1 MTWPEITQ
9 PVLFIDTP
17 RAGNLGHRYLVST
30 YCPLTEQQ
38 LAEIS
43 DAARRGN
50 NYHVPMLVRKV
61 PIRVTTASGV
71 IRDSE
76 EILIVYGINVHRLSK
91 NLLGD
96 LNILLDE
103 FVLGLDN
110 FICCTDWRNAQFQL
124 VIDSAT
130 VSSWQTKI
138 ASLDLPLLAH
148 APPEKTFATS
158 ISVDRKV
165 EPELVSVSNPS
176 IIRRCVFV
184 FVVILISA
192 GSFFIGKY
200 YDGIFEDSVV
210 SNQKCINLGV
220 EKSDN
225 DDKIID
231 SEAQS
236 ISNRSKPIQLFGSIK
251 SKKEL
256 GEFEEM
262 QPNILHDKSVELA
275 VFLTKTINESD
286 LIDGEE
292 RKKMILLFKNIQNHQ
307 VSNNKVCEFGKK
319 GLVESLKCLADNSK
333 CSGDHQRQLMDNI
346 QSKLKAVNVNLLISE
361 NNFRSK
367 NSLILFDEKININ
380 VLDRKKIDVLFE
392 ISEKKYK
399 AQLVF
404 LPSD

>member
-1 MTWPEITQ
+1 
-9 PVLFIDTP
+9 
-17 RAGNLGHRYLVST
+17 
-30 YCPLTEQQ
+30 
-38 LAEIS
+38 
-43 DAARRGN
+43 
-50 NYHVPMLVRKV
+50 MLVRKV

-148 APPEKTFATS
+148 APPEKTVAIP

-176 IIRRCVFV
+176 IIRKCVFV
-184 FVVILISA
+184 FVFIVIST

-210 SNQKCINLGV
+210 SNQNCINLGV

-225 DDKIID
+225 HNKIRD

-292 RKKMILLFKNIQNHQ
+292 RKKMIFLFKNIQTHQ
-307 VSNNKVCEFGKK
+307 VSDDDKVYEFGKK
-319 GLVESLKCLADNSK
+319 GLVESLKYLADNSK
-333 CSGDHQRQLMDNI
+333 CSGDHQRQLLDNI
-346 QSKLKAVNVNLLISE
+346 QSKLKAVNVNLLIID

-367 NSLILFDEKININ
+367 KSLILFDEKFNIN

>member
-1 MTWPEITQ
+1 
-9 PVLFIDTP
+9 
-17 RAGNLGHRYLVST
+17 
-30 YCPLTEQQ
+30 
-38 LAEIS
+38 
-43 DAARRGN
+43 
-50 NYHVPMLVRKV
+50 
-61 PIRVTTASGV
+61 
-71 IRDSE
+71 
-76 EILIVYGINVHRLSK
+76 
-91 NLLGD
+91 
-96 LNILLDE
+96 
-103 FVLGLDN
+103 
-110 FICCTDWRNAQFQL
+110 
-124 VIDSAT
+124 
-130 VSSWQTKI
+130 
-138 ASLDLPLLAH
+138 
-148 APPEKTFATS
+148 
-158 ISVDRKV
+158 
-165 EPELVSVSNPS
+165 
-176 IIRRCVFV
+176 
-184 FVVILISA
+184 
-192 GSFFIGKY
+192 
-200 YDGIFEDSVV
+200 
-210 SNQKCINLGV
+210 
-220 EKSDN
+220 
-225 DDKIID
+225 
-231 SEAQS
+231 
-236 ISNRSKPIQLFGSIK
+236 
-251 SKKEL
+251 
-256 GEFEEM
+256 M